1 MLHPFQHLPIVLSKS
16 LTKSPLSSFTK
27 EQMQCEGTSRVVS
40 AGSGLSGAPA
50 AGPFPPLGICLRGS
64 CSFRTRPRL
73 SCDLDPDKVSVVS
86 SGVGNSSASPEKWV
100 CPRFQ
105 FIIRSRRVQRRPI
118 GRGRPVPRRAR
129 EGGQAAPW
137 LPRSLCPCA
146 LGADPGCP

>member
-118 GRGRPVPRRAR
+118 GRGRPIPRRA
-129 EGGQAAPW
+129 GKGAK
-137 LPRSLCPCA
+137 PRPGCPGPCVHVP